1 MVSLS
6 HYLILSAILFSIGV
20 AGFLVR
26 RNTIV
31 IFMSI
36 ELMLNAANLAFVAF
50 SRFLHSMD
58 GQIIV
63 VFVMSVAAAE
73 AAVGLAII
81 MAMYRTKKTVNA
93 DEMNLMKW

>member
-6 HYLILSAILFSIGV
+6 SYLILSAILFSIGV
-20 AGFLVR
+20 VGFLLR

-58 GQIIV
+58 GQVIV

-81 MAMYRTKKTVNA
+81 MAMYRTQKTVNA
-93 DEMNLMKW
+93 DEMSLMKW

>member
-1 MVSLS
+1 
-6 HYLILSAILFSIGV
+6 
-20 AGFLVR
+20 
-26 RNTIV
+26 
-31 IFMSI
+31 
-36 ELMLNAANLAFVAF
+36 MLNGANLAFVAF
-50 SRFLHSMD
+50 SRFLNSMD

-63 VFVMSVAAAE
+63 IFVIAVAAAE

>member
-6 HYLILSAILFSIGV
+6 SYLILSAVLFSIGV
-20 AGFLVR
+20 VGFLIR
-26 RNTIV
+26 RNIIV
-31 IFMSI
+31 IFMSV
-36 ELMLNAANLAFVAF
+36 ELMLNGVNLAFVAF
-50 SRFLHSMD
+50 SRFLNSMD
-58 GQIIV
+58 GQVIV

-81 MAMYRTKKTVNA
+81 MSIYRAKKTVNA

>member
-6 HYLILSAILFSIGV
+6 SYLILSAILFSIGV
-20 AGFLVR
+20 VGFLVR

-36 ELMLNAANLAFVAF
+36 ELMLNGANLAFVAF
-50 SRFLHSMD
+50 SRFLNSMD

>member
-6 HYLILSAILFSIGV
+6 SYLILSAVLFSIGV
-20 AGFLVR
+20 VGFLIR

-31 IFMSI
+31 IFMSV

-50 SRFLHSMD
+50 SRFLNSMD
-58 GQIIV
+58 GQVVV

-81 MAMYRTKKTVNA
+81 LAMYRTKKTVNA
-93 DEMNLMKW
+93 DEMNLMRW

>member
-1 MVSLS
+1 MVPLS
-6 HYLILSAILFSIGV
+6 SYLILSAILFTIGV
-20 AGFLVR
+20 VGFLLR

-36 ELMLNAANLAFVAF
+36 ELMLNAANLALVAF

-58 GQIIV
+58 GQV
-63 VFVMSVAAAE
+63 FVFFVMSVAAAE

-81 MAMYRTKKTVNA
+81 IAVYRTRETVNA

>member
-6 HYLILSAILFSIGV
+6 SYLILSAILFSIGV
-20 AGFLVR
+20 VGFLVR

-36 ELMLNAANLAFVAF
+36 ELMLNGANLAFVAF
-50 SRFLHSMD
+50 SRFLNSMD

-63 VFVMSVAAAE
+63 VFVMAVAAAE

>member
-6 HYLILSAILFSIGV
+6 SYLILSAILFSIGV
-20 AGFLVR
+20 VGFLIR
-26 RNTIV
+26 RNIIV
-31 IFMSI
+31 IFMSV
-36 ELMLNAANLAFVAF
+36 ELMLNAVNLAFVAF
-50 SRFLHSMD
+50 SRFLNSMD
-58 GQIIV
+58 GQVIV

-81 MAMYRTKKTVNA
+81 MSIYRAKKTINA